1 MKTTSN
7 TNKEICVWPSFASGL
22 RLPGAPCRSAE
33 FWCVCCGLFVH
44 RRGQQ
49 KMK

>member
-22 RLPGAPCRSAE
+22 CLAGAPCRRLNPGA
-33 FWCVCCGLFVH
+33 FAAGYLLCD
-44 RRGQQ
+44 RGQQ